1 LEPMRIERRVDRGL
15 PHYTEDDEFTLGGG
29 DVLLPVGGG
38 RYRPRTDTQS
48 WHIARLPGND
58 PGRGWRIRDLIP
70 HIATWQDR
78 AARAA
83 RKVLTEGIQPKPD
96 DRVRTFI
103 GLTDT
108 VEDMNDVTFNA
119 WRARPTADLLSEFQT
134 KHAEMMT
141 ALAGLTPG
149 QFMGG
154 DSIEEV
160 FMAFRIPGWQHVRI
174 HRDHVEAALTKEG
187 STR

>member
-1 LEPMRIERRVDRGL
+1 MNARAKDAALASFDEEWRTLDALFRSLSASDLERPV
-15 PHYTEDDEFTLGGG
+15 YTED
-29 DVLLPVGGG
+29 
-38 RYRPRTDTQS
+38 
-48 WHIARLPGND
+48 
-58 PGRGWRIRDLIP
+58 GRGWRIRDLIP